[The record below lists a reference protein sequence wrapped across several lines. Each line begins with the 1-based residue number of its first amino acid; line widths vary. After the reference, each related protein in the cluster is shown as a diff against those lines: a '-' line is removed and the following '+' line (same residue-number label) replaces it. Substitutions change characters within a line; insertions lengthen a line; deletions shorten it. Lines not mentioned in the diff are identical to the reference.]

1 MNTDDTD
8 MTDYCGFISF
18 KETLNK
24 FVPFMV
30 RRPRGVPVVSWS
42 KDLFGVSNY
51 NLSAFISLICVIRV
65 LLRVLAHA

>member
-18 KETLNK
+18 KE